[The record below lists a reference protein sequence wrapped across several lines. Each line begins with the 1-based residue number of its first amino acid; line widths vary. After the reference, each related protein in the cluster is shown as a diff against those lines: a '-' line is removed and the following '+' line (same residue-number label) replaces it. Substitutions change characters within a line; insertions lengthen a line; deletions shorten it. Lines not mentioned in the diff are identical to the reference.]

1 MLQPGQYGILS
12 LKASWLLAVLLLTE
26 PAIAKTDAETEVDL
40 AAPMSEQMQAN
51 LKKNNKSFYTNTPAI
66 AAQPQPNETGKS
78 DSVQV
83 TGIKLNPTL
92 NGLEMIL
99 ETADGTSPQVLT
111 YGYKQTWV
119 ANIINAQLRLPE
131 GKIFRQNN
139 PVAGITSVTVSQLAT
154 NSIRVTVTGTSIP
167 TGQIV
172 TRNRTLVLSLA
183 APTTPTAQ
191 KPAPATPPAP
201 KPDIQPKPE
210 ATPSEPKN
218 IQQPSQPAPGEETEI
233 VVTGEREVEG
243 YNAPDASTATK
254 TDTPLRDIPQSI
266 QVIPRQVIED
276 QQVTEI
282 SDALRN
288 VSGVTP
294 RVDYGFSYTYNIRG
308 FSDSR
313 TLRNGFRI
321 EAPTIAPSGI
331 ERVEVLKGPASVLY
345 GQVEPGGIINFV
357 TKKPLSNPYYA
368 VEFTAGSYNFY
379 EPSIDFSG
387 PLTADGKLLYRLNA
401 SYQNFGSFI
410 DFVDGE
416 ILSIAPVISYKI
428 GDATTLTLEYEYL
441 YSDRTYNDGLPID
454 PVTFELPI
462 SRYLGEPGDRIDET
476 TNNLILSFDHR
487 FDDNISL
494 RTAFGASFS
503 EGEDVACR
511 VSEYDPETQ
520 EVSRFCVTDGSE
532 YDDVYSWQTDLVA
545 KFNTG
550 SVQHQL
556 LLGLELSQ
564 RNNGYENFEA
574 SGANIN
580 VFDPVYGEPIP
591 PSDYSFKDD
600 FTSNAVG
607 LYLQNQIA
615 LLPNLKL
622 LIGGRFDFIN
632 FESEGYEQTV
642 GEERIER
649 SNDFDDNAFSPRVG
663 LVYQPIEPISLYAS
677 YSRSFVPNNTTTAS
691 GELIEPTRGTQYE
704 AGIKAELGNLSATLA
719 AYEITK
725 TNILTTDPDNPDFS
739 IGVGEVKSRGIEF
752 DLGGEILPGWNLV
765 ASAFINDAFVTEDN
779 NLPVDDVLI
788 NAPAEGASLWTT
800 YEIQRGNLQGLGFG
814 VGVFYVGD
822 REAELPNELVL
833 PSYVRADASIFYKRD
848 NWRVGLNFKNLFDTK
863 YYESSQNTALIYP
876 GAPFTVLGT
885 VAVEF

>member
-1 MLQPGQYGILS
+1 VLQPGQYGILS

-357 TKKPLSNPYYA
+357 TKKPLSDPYYA
-368 VEFTAGSYNFY
+368 AEFTAGSYNFY

-691 GELIEPTRGTQYE
+691 GELVEPTRGTQYE

-779 NLPVDDVLI
+779 NLPVDDVLT

-800 YEIQRGNLQGLGFG
+800 YEIQHGNLQGLGFG

>member
-1 MLQPGQYGILS
+1 MQPGQCGILS
-12 LKASWLLAVLLLTE
+12 LKASWLLAVLLVTQ
-26 PAIAKTDAETEVDL
+26 PAIAKTNAGTEVDL
-40 AAPMSEQMQAN
+40 AATMSSQMQTN
-51 LKKNNKSFYTNTPAI
+51 LKKDDKSFRTNAQV
-66 AAQPQPNETGKS
+66 AAQPQSDAAGKS
-78 DSVQV
+78 NVVQV
-83 TGIKLNPTL
+83 TGVRLNPTP

-99 ETADGTSPQVLT
+99 ETTDGTIPQILT
-111 YGYKQTWV
+111 YGYQQTWV

-131 GKIFRQNN
+131 GNIFRQNN

-154 NSIRVTVTGTSIP
+154 SSIRVTVTGTSIP

-172 TRNRTLVLSLA
+172 TRNRTLVLSLT

-191 KPAPATPPAP
+191 TPPAPATPPAP

-210 ATPSEPKN
+210 ATPPEPEN
-218 IQQPSQPAPGEETEI
+218 IQQPSQPAPEEEEI

-254 TDTPLRDIPQSI
+254 TDTPLRNIPQSI

-331 ERVEVLKGPASVLY
+331 DRVEVLKGPASVLY

-368 VEFTAGSYNFY
+368 AEFTAGSYDFY

-387 PLTADGKLLYRLNA
+387 PLTTDGKLLYRLNA
-401 SYQNFGSFI
+401 SYQNFSSFI

-520 EVSRFCVTDGSE
+520 EVSRFCVIDGSE
-532 YDDVYSWQTDLVA
+532 YDDVYSWQTDLMA

-564 RNNGYENFEA
+564 RNNGYENIEA
-574 SGANIN
+574 GGTNIN

-591 PSDYSFKDD
+591 PLEYSFKDD
-600 FTSNAVG
+600 LTSNAVG
-607 LYLQNQIA
+607 LYLQDQIA

-622 LIGGRFDFIN
+622 LIGGRFDFTS
-632 FESEGYEQTV
+632 FESRGYEQTV
-642 GEERIER
+642 GEERIDR
-649 SNDFDDNAFSPRVG
+649 SNEFEDDAFSPRVG

-704 AGIKAELGNLSATLA
+704 AGVKAEIGNLSATLA

-725 TNILTTDPDNPDFS
+725 TNILTPDPDNPDFS

-752 DLGGEILPGWNLV
+752 DLGGEILPGWNIV
-765 ASAFINDAFVTEDN
+765 ASGFINDAFVTEDN
-779 NLPVDDVLI
+779 NLPVDDVLT

-822 REAELPNELVL
+822 REAELPNDLVL

>member
-1 MLQPGQYGILS
+1 MLQPGQYGILN
-12 LKASWLLAVLLLTE
+12 LKAPWLLAVVLFTQ
-26 PAIAKTDAETEVDL
+26 PAIAKTDMGTEVGL
-40 AAPMSEQMQAN
+40 AATVSNQMQTN
-51 LKKNNKSFYTNTPAI
+51 LKKDDKSFYTSAQV
-66 AAQPQPNETGKS
+66 AAQPQPDAAGKS
-78 DSVQV
+78 NAVQV
-83 TGIKLNPTL
+83 IGIKLNPTP

-167 TGQIV
+167 TGEVV
-172 TRNRTLVLSLA
+172 TRNRTLVLSLTV
-183 APTTPTAQ
+183 PTIPTAQ
-191 KPAPATPPAP
+191 TPPAP
-201 KPDIQPKPE
+201 ESQPKPE
-210 ATPSEPKN
+210 VTPPESEDVTQEPTSTKPA
-218 IQQPSQPAPGEETEI
+218 QSAPGEELEI
-233 VVTGEREVEG
+233 VVTGEQEVEG

-357 TKKPLSNPYYA
+357 TKKPLSDPYYA
-368 VEFTAGSYNFY
+368 AEFTAGSYDFY

-520 EVSRFCVTDGSE
+520 EVSRFCVIDGSE

-607 LYLQNQIA
+607 LYLQDQIA

-622 LIGGRFDFIN
+622 LIGGRFDFTS
-632 FESEGYEQTV
+632 FESRGYEQTV
-642 GEERIER
+642 GEERIDR
-649 SNDFDDNAFSPRVG
+649 SNDFEDDAFSPRVG

-677 YSRSFVPNNTTTAS
+677 YSRSFVPNNTITAS

-704 AGIKAELGNLSATLA
+704 AGVKAELGNLSATLA

-725 TNILTTDPDNPDFS
+725 TNILTPDPDNPDFS

-779 NLPVDDVLI
+779 NLPVDDVLT

>member
-1 MLQPGQYGILS
+1 VLQPGQYRILS

-254 TDTPLRDIPQSI
+254 MDTPLRDIPQSI

-368 VEFTAGSYNFY
+368 AEFTAGSYDFY

-691 GELIEPTRGTQYE
+691 GELVEPTRGTQYE

-779 NLPVDDVLI
+779 NLPVDDVLT

-800 YEIQRGNLQGLGFG
+800 YEIQHGNLQGLGFG

>member
-51 LKKNNKSFYTNTPAI
+51 LKKNKSFYTNTPAI

-83 TGIKLNPTL
+83 TGIKLNPTP

-357 TKKPLSNPYYA
+357 TKKPLSDPYYA
-368 VEFTAGSYNFY
+368 AEFTAGSYNFY

-454 PVTFELPI
+454 SVTFELPI

-779 NLPVDDVLI
+779 NLPVDDVLT

>member
-1 MLQPGQYGILS
+1 M
-12 LKASWLLAVLLLTE
+12 KASWLLAVLLLTE

-51 LKKNNKSFYTNTPAI
+51 LKKNKSFYTNTPAI

-83 TGIKLNPTL
+83 TGIKLNPTP

-357 TKKPLSNPYYA
+357 TKKPLSDPYYA
-368 VEFTAGSYNFY
+368 AEFTAGSYNFY

-454 PVTFELPI
+454 SVTFELPI

-779 NLPVDDVLI
+779 NLPVDDVLT

>member
-26 PAIAKTDAETEVDL
+26 PAIAKTDAKTEVDL

-83 TGIKLNPTL
+83 TGIKLNPTP

-779 NLPVDDVLI
+779 NLPVDDVLT